1 MFGERQI
8 DLTPFGEGETM
19 ILNFSEQR
27 RESLEADLCYGQL
40 RRDLFHGTEL
50 SVIAFQAAD
59 GSPGQSDAAR
69 CYSDAARICLDVGSA
84 VKSAGQF
91 AADLVNN
98 LARFQELVLR
108 DRCERAFQ
116 RLCGME
122 NGCGDAE
129 KRAQV
134 LGRDCGGAA
143 KSMKAL
149 LRTLSEYWKID
160 EAEQQVFQQEI
171 LQNEAE
177 NRRSSDSLQAL
188 DQKIA
193 ALQQEYAAWK
203 RQESQLEARLYVFG
217 SQAGPDENLKAL
229 ETQLQDCAGK
239 AAKVFENLHRL
250 EKERIA
256 TLGSLGKSKVLSQAK
271 WPREGHLDAAS
282 VTIYHACLCFSRA
295 QALLE
300 HAGHWW
306 KAAEAGFETFRSE
319 LLRQK
324 DPKAGFGGLL
334 YPYVAQWHAVA
345 EMCAAHTEGWNKAVE
360 QILDRANQPADLP
373 YARGLAREIAADFA
387 SE

>member
-1 MFGERQI
+1 MFRGGQI
-8 DLTPFGEGETM
+8 DLTPFGEGENM
-19 ILNFSEQR
+19 ILGFSAEK
-27 RESLEADLCYGQL
+27 RETLEAGLCYGQL

-59 GSPGQSDAAR
+59 GSTGQSDAAR
-69 CYSDAARICLDVGSA
+69 CYSDAARICLDAGSA

-122 NGCGDAE
+122 NGCAAVAE
-129 KRAQV
+129 RAQA
-134 LGRDCGGAA
+134 LCRDCGEAVN
-143 KSMKAL
+143 SMKAL
-149 LRTLSEYWKID
+149 LQTLSEYWKID
-160 EAEQQVFQQEI
+160 EAEQQAFQQEM
-171 LQNEAE
+171 LHSEEE

-203 RQESQLEARLYVFG
+203 RQESQLEARLYLFG
-217 SQAGPDENLKAL
+217 TQAGPDENLKAL
-229 ETQLQDCAGK
+229 ETQLQDCANK
-239 AAKVFENLHRL
+239 AAEVFANLHRL

-256 TLGSLGKSKVLSQAK
+256 TLGSLGKSKVLSQAQWSGK
-271 WPREGHLDAAS
+271 GHLDAAS
-282 VTIYHACLCFSRA
+282 VTVYYACLCFSRA

-300 HAGHWW
+300 RAGRWW
-306 KAAEAGFETFRSE
+306 NEAEAGFETFRSE

-345 EMCAAHTEGWNKAVE
+345 EICAAHTEGWNKAVE